1 MQQIKISEA
10 ERKRKRERAK
20 ASKGDA
26 MEQKG
31 ERERERKVSI
41 CCRRTTLA
49 AAAMMVI
56 VFTTTTTTTVWS
68 VVCRL
73 FLPLSM
79 IFVVLFR
86 NFFPPKLVCAQ
97 IESVAVVDALFRS
110 VSFSSTNKRESQR
123 MPNGDGHFNLL
134 HRWSVGC

>member
-1 MQQIKISEA
+1 
-10 ERKRKRERAK
+10 
-20 ASKGDA
+20 

-41 CCRRTTLA
+41 CCRRSTTLAA

-56 VFTTTTTTTVWS
+56 VFTTTTTTTTVWS

-73 FLPLSM
+73 FLPLSL

-86 NFFPPKLVCAQ
+86 NFFPPKIVCAQ

-110 VSFSSTNKRESQR
+110 VSFSSTKKRRSQR